1 MRMKAMLQNLKKWA
15 RKIKDDLVVLYHALR
30 DAAAPCPA
38 RIVGGLTV
46 AYALSPIDLIP
57 DFIPVLGMLDDIV
70 LVPAGLWLAWRL
82 LPVDLVAR
90 YQAQRAVLVAQLP
103 QSKTAAVVVIVLW
116 LLAVALT
123 VPFFYGGAAP
133 EK

>member
-1 MRMKAMLQNLKKWA
+1 MA
-15 RKIKDDLVVLYHALR
+15 LYYALR
-30 DAAAPCPA
+30 DPAAPWSA
-38 RIVGGLTV
+38 RIVGGVAV

-82 LPVDLVAR
+82 LPADLVAR
-90 YQAQRAVLVAQLP
+90 YRAQRTVLVAQLP
-103 QSKTAAVVVIVLW
+103 QSKGAAAVIVLLW
-116 LLAVALT
+116 LLALALT
-123 VPFFYGGAAP
+123 VQFFYGGAAP

>member
-1 MRMKAMLQNLKKWA
+1 
-15 RKIKDDLVVLYHALR
+15 
-30 DAAAPCPA
+30 
-38 RIVGGLTV
+38 VGGLTV

-90 YQAQRAVLVAQLP
+90 YQAQRAELVAQLP
-103 QSKTAAVVVIVLW
+103 QSKIAAVVVVVLW
-116 LLAVALT
+116 LVALGIIARC
-123 VPFFYGGAAP
+123 FYGGAAP

>member
-1 MRMKAMLQNLKKWA
+1 MCMKAMIQKLKAWA
-15 RKIKDDLVVLYHALR
+15 RQIKDDLVVLYYALR
-30 DAAAPCPA
+30 DPAAPWGA

-70 LVPAGLWLAWRL
+70 LVPVGLWLAWRL

-90 YQAQRAVLVAQLP
+90 YQAQRAELVAQLP
-103 QSKTAAVVVIVLW
+103 QSKMAAVVVVVLW
-116 LLAVALT
+116 LVALGLIARY
-123 VPFFYGGAAP
+123 FYGGAAP